1 MPQIAPTL
9 KRFFAYYRPHK
20 RLFIL
25 DFSCAILSGLLE
37 LGFPLAVKS
46 FVDRLLPSQNWG
58 LILGATAG
66 LLVIYMLN
74 TALQYIVNYWG
85 HVLGISI
92 ETEMRRKAFD
102 HLQKLSFHF
111 YDNHKTG
118 HLVARVT
125 KDLEDVG
132 EVAHH
137 GPEDAFIAVMTF
149 IGALI
154 LMFSLHSKLALMTAV
169 VVPPL
174 AWISSRY
181 GAAMARNWRQLFQ
194 RVGGFNARIEENVGG
209 IRVVQAFANEDHE
222 RKLFADENEKYRAL
236 KIEAYGLMSKG
247 RSLSY
252 LTTRLVQIL
261 IMVAGAY
268 FVLRNDLTV
277 GGFMGFLLL
286 VNVFFRPVESISQVM
301 ETYPKG
307 YAGFQRYSELLD
319 IDPDIADAPD
329 AIDVGLLHGDIRF
342 ENVTFGYSGQKPVLS
357 DIDLEVNSGE
367 TIAFVGPSGAGK
379 TTLCSLLPRFY
390 DVEAG
395 SITIDGIDIRKM
407 TLASLRR
414 NIGIVQ
420 QDVFLFAGTLREN
433 IAYGDLNASESE
445 IWEAARRAHLKE
457 FIEDQPDG
465 LNTIIG
471 ERGVKLSGGQKQ
483 RLAIARMFLKNPPI
497 LILDEATS
505 ALDTQTERII
515 QKSLVELAH
524 GRTTLVIAHRLATVK
539 NANRIIVV
547 TENGIAEQG
556 DHHELLQSGGIYS
569 RLHAA

>member
-9 KRFFAYYRPHK
+9 KRFFSYYRPHK
-20 RLFIL
+20 GLFVL

-66 LLVIYMLN
+66 LLVIYLVN

-137 GPEDAFIAVMTF
+137 GPEDAFIAIMTF

-154 LMFSLHSKLALMTAV
+154 LMFSLHFQLALLTAV

-181 GAAMARNWRQLFQ
+181 GAAMARNWRELFQ

-222 RKLFADENEKYRAL
+222 RKLFAEENNKYRNL

-252 LTTRLVQIL
+252 MTTRLVQIL

-268 FVLRNDLTV
+268 YVLRNDLTI

-286 VNVFFRPVESISQVM
+286 VNVFFRPVEQISQVM

-307 YAGFQRYSELLD
+307 YAGFQRYTELLD

-329 AIDVGLLHGDIRF
+329 AVDVGLLRGNIRF
-342 ENVTFGYSGQKPVLS
+342 EGVTFGYEGQKPVLN
-357 DIDLEVNSGE
+357 DIDLEVEAGD
-367 TIAFVGPSGAGK
+367 TVAFVGPSGAGK
-379 TTLCSLLPRFY
+379 TT
-390 DVEAG
+390 
-395 SITIDGIDIRKM
+395 
-407 TLASLRR
+407 
-414 NIGIVQ
+414 
-420 QDVFLFAGTLREN
+420 
-433 IAYGDLNASESE
+433 
-445 IWEAARRAHLKE
+445 
-457 FIEDQPDG
+457 
-465 LNTIIG
+465 
-471 ERGVKLSGGQKQ
+471 
-483 RLAIARMFLKNPPI
+483 
-497 LILDEATS
+497 
-505 ALDTQTERII
+505 
-515 QKSLVELAH
+515 
-524 GRTTLVIAHRLATVK
+524 
-539 NANRIIVV
+539 
-547 TENGIAEQG
+547 
-556 DHHELLQSGGIYS
+556 
-569 RLHAA
+569 

>member
-1 MPQIAPTL
+1 MNSTL
-9 KRFFAYYRPHK
+9 KRFFSYYKPHK
-20 RLFIL
+20 RLFVL

-58 LILGATAG
+58 LILGATTG
-66 LLVIYMLN
+66 LLVIYLLN
-74 TALQYIVNYWG
+74 TSLQYIVNYWG

-154 LMFSLHSKLALMTAV
+154 LMFSLHVKLALLTAI

-181 GAAMARNWRQLFQ
+181 GAAMARNWRELFQ

-222 RKLFADENEKYRAL
+222 RELFAGENEKYRSL

-252 LTTRLVQIL
+252 MTTRVVQIL

-268 FVLRNDLTV
+268 FVLRNDLTI

-307 YAGFQRYSELLD
+307 FAGFQRYTELLD
-319 IDPDIADAPD
+319 INPDIADAPD
-329 AIDVGLLHGDIRF
+329 AVDVGLLRGDIRF
-342 ENVTFGYSGQKPVLS
+342 ENVTFGYAGQKKVLS
-357 DIDLEVNSGE
+357 DIDLEVEAGE
-367 TIAFVGPSGAGK
+367 TVAFVGPSGAGK

-390 DVEAG
+390 EVDGG

-420 QDVFLFAGTLREN
+420 QDVFLFAGTIRDN
-433 IAYGDLNASESE
+433 IAYGDLSAGEE
-445 IWEAARRAHLKE
+445 DIWEAARRAHLKE
-457 FIEDQPDG
+457 FIEAQPDG
-465 LNTIIG
+465 LETIIG

-515 QKSLVELAH
+515 QKSLVELAQ
-524 GRTTLVIAHRLATVK
+524 GRTTLVIAHRLATVQ
-539 NANRIIVV
+539 NADRIIVV

-556 DHHELLQSGGIYS
+556 GHHELLQSGGIYS